1 LSRWVTLPSKHG
13 SPPQT
18 SIIEIR
24 MLPPEKTWQ
33 YLSAAQGEQKAVALL
48 KQLRKCVACGELD
61 VHHMI
66 CSQCRN
72 VRYCEAACQLRHW
85 QFPADQ
91 HKLHCCPRR

>member
-1 LSRWVTLPSKHG
+1 
-13 SPPQT
+13 
-18 SIIEIR
+18 